1 VAGVVSDPTGAVVAN
16 AEVILMRAGVETAV
30 TTADAQGHY
39 TFANVAPGD
48 YTVHINA
55 VGFATYQSSAVQV
68 MPGRSVTHN
77 AKLTIAA
84 MQQQVNVAASDARP
98 LDVEP
103 SNNAGATVI
112 SGKDLETL
120 SDDPDALAED
130 LQALAGPSA
139 GPNGG
144 EIFVDGFSGGKLPPK
159 SSIRE
164 IRVNQNPFSAE
175 FDRLGYGRIE
185 ILTKPGTD
193 KFRGGAMFN
202 FGDSIF
208 NSRNPFATD
217 KPHSQRRM
225 LEATISGPLS
235 KKSSFFAQVERRNI
249 EETAIINAV
258 VLDTAFNP
266 EPFRSS
272 VVTPMVNTELS
283 FRLDYQLN
291 NNNTIVG
298 RYEFED
304 TSRENAGLGTF
315 TLPTRAYNSK
325 GRDHLLQ
332 ITETAVLSPKAVHE
346 TRFQY
351 RRETGSSG
359 GLNSDPIV
367 DVAEAFSTGGVL
379 ASNDSQNRWELTDT
393 LSISHNKHMIK
404 VGGRVRG
411 VSLTDRSMQG
421 YNGAFSFGGRMV
433 GDTLI
438 SGLDAYRITEMGLR
452 DGLTMAEISAL
463 GGGASQFTLT
473 AGNPAASVS
482 QVDGSIFFQDDWR
495 VAQQFTISTGLRYE
509 LQTNVGDR
517 RSIAPRIGFAWAP
530 GGQQKPIAIIRGGF
544 GMFYDRIRE
553 SLTMEAHR
561 LNGVRQQQYLVADPD
576 FYPNVP
582 AIETL
587 QGMEEQQVTRL
598 VDPNIRAP
606 YIMQTALSVEKQL
619 PKNITLGVTYTS
631 SRGVHSLRSRNINA
645 PLPGTYDPE
654 VQGSGVRPMPG
665 GDIYLYESTGVFRQN
680 QFIAN
685 VNGRMSRRV
694 NFFGFYT
701 YGRANSN
708 TDGAGS
714 FPANPYDLTAEYA
727 RASYDVRHRMFLGGS
742 LNGPYGVSLSPFIVV
757 NSGGPFNITI
767 GRDVNGDGRFNDRP
781 AWATD
786 LTRPSV
792 VVTQYGAFD
801 TEPMPGQTI
810 IPRNLGEASGSFT
823 VNMRLSKT
831 FGFGKREGAET
842 VASGPGGGMP
852 SMGGR
857 GPGGPGRGGH
867 GPGGFGGPWGGTMNS
882 KYSLT
887 FSVSARNLL
896 NNVNLAAPISNLSAG
911 DRFGTSVALG
921 GFGRFGGSS
930 ANRVIEFQTRF
941 SF

>member
-1 VAGVVSDPTGAVVAN
+1 
-16 AEVILMRAGVETAV
+16 
-30 TTADAQGHY
+30 
-39 TFANVAPGD
+39 
-48 YTVHINA
+48 
-55 VGFATYQSSAVQV
+55 
-68 MPGRSVTHN
+68 
-77 AKLTIAA
+77 
-84 MQQQVNVAASDARP
+84 
-98 LDVEP
+98 
-103 SNNAGATVI
+103 
-112 SGKDLETL
+112 
-120 SDDPDALAED
+120 
-130 LQALAGPSA
+130 
-139 GPNGG
+139 
-144 EIFVDGFSGGKLPPK
+144 
-159 SSIRE
+159 
-164 IRVNQNPFSAE
+164 
-175 FDRLGYGRIE
+175 
-185 ILTKPGTD
+185 
-193 KFRGGAMFN
+193 
-202 FGDSIF
+202 
-208 NSRNPFATD
+208 
-217 KPHSQRRM
+217 
-225 LEATISGPLS
+225 
-235 KKSSFFAQVERRNI
+235 
-249 EETAIINAV
+249 
-258 VLDTAFNP
+258 
-266 EPFRSS
+266 
-272 VVTPMVNTELS
+272 
-283 FRLDYQLN
+283 
-291 NNNTIVG
+291 
-298 RYEFED
+298 
-304 TSRENAGLGTF
+304 
-315 TLPTRAYNSK
+315 
-325 GRDHLLQ
+325 
-332 ITETAVLSPKAVHE
+332 
-346 TRFQY
+346 
-351 RRETGSSG
+351 
-359 GLNSDPIV
+359 
-367 DVAEAFSTGGVL
+367 
-379 ASNDSQNRWELTDT
+379 
-393 LSISHNKHMIK
+393 
-404 VGGRVRG
+404 
-411 VSLTDRSMQG
+411 
-421 YNGAFSFGGRMV
+421 
-433 GDTLI
+433 
-438 SGLDAYRITEMGLR
+438 
-452 DGLTMAEISAL
+452 
-463 GGGASQFTLT
+463 
-473 AGNPAASVS
+473 
-482 QVDGSIFFQDDWR
+482 
-495 VAQQFTISTGLRYE
+495 
-509 LQTNVGDR
+509 
-517 RSIAPRIGFAWAP
+517 
-530 GGQQKPIAIIRGGF
+530 
-544 GMFYDRIRE
+544 
-553 SLTMEAHR
+553 
-561 LNGVRQQQYLVADPD
+561 
-576 FYPNVP
+576 
-582 AIETL
+582 
-587 QGMEEQQVTRL
+587 MEEQQVTRL

-801 TEPMPGQTI
+801 TEPMPGQSI

-831 FGFGKREGAET
+831 FGFGKREGAEM